1 MHTVFCLAV
10 PTMKMRATLTG
21 LAGAGFTGQ
30 QVHGIKLQSILIDQ
44 AIISSAIHSLA
55 EREPRLFFLFGKA
68 FRPPLG
74 AHLLSGVSIHL
85 FYSTYQEQSFKRED
99 LSSQQSFSN
108 KNSSDV
114 VTLLHHPAFQLL
126 PCKIQKH
133 GDYLGKQCQVS
144 LKESKHISKPCSE
157 TKMTTS

>member
-55 EREPRLFFLFGKA
+55 EREPRLFFY
-68 FRPPLG
+68 LG
-74 AHLLSGVSIHL
+74 RLSGLLWEPTYFLVSQSIFSTALTKNNLLKGRIYPHSNLSQTKIHL
-85 FYSTYQEQSFKRED
+85 MWSHCYTTQPFNCYLVKFRNMETIQE
-99 LSSQQSFSN
+99 
-108 KNSSDV
+108 NSARF
-114 VTLLHHPAFQLL
+114 H
-126 PCKIQKH
+126 
-133 GDYLGKQCQVS
+133 
-144 LKESKHISKPCSE
+144 
-157 TKMTTS
+157 